1 MSRKEQ
7 FLDAMGALNDRTLEQ
22 VDARRR
28 EKKRQKRLY
37 LRWAA
42 AAACLCLAAA
52 VILVL
57 LSGRETVGENTLPEA
72 AIREDT
78 ERHEQTAGPGR
89 TSDTYQTLPELLAY
103 LSDHD
108 YHVNTA

>member
-42 AAACLCLAAA
+42 AAASI
-52 VILVL
+52 V
-57 LSGRETVGENTLPEA
+57 SGT
-72 AIREDT
+72 
-78 ERHEQTAGPGR
+78 H
-89 TSDTYQTLPELLAY
+89 SDVSA
-103 LSDHD
+103 
-108 YHVNTA
+108 